1 MDALGRPDRAAHRG
15 LTRLEAAACLTL
27 AMIGVYSTSF
37 GPAMQSIA
45 DDFGVS
51 LDHAGILLTLLFL
64 GSIAASA
71 AFAGWLHR
79 FEPKWFA
86 ALGGLMVGAGT
97 AGIAFA
103 PSWGWLLP
111 GVVVT
116 GVGGGLMDAGAH
128 TIVTRVSAD
137 VTRGINRL
145 NVFFAVGAVI
155 GPLWA
160 GSVLGAD
167 AGARPV
173 VYLGVCIV
181 TLAAAAFTA
190 LSPVVELHPEV
201 SHGSP
206 LRLSRV
212 ALVMGFVLFLYV
224 GAEFGLGSW
233 VASYADREFDAGT
246 FAGGVITSGYWGA
259 LMVGRLVSGWL
270 FHRGAPAHRV
280 LVGSIA
286 CGMVASA
293 AIAAANESFA
303 LAVAAAFATG
313 LAFGPVW
320 PAAMAVAAGRRG
332 ANVPAAMVTIGN
344 SGGFIFPWLQGR
356 ILVEAGATTGIAM
369 SAALCALML
378 AVAARAPHERKE
390 GET

>member
-1 MDALGRPDRAAHRG
+1 
-15 LTRLEAAACLTL
+15 LTRLEVAACLTL

-51 LDHAGILLTLLFL
+51 LDHAGVLLTLLFL
-64 GSIAASA
+64 GSIVASA
-71 AFAGWLHR
+71 AFAGWLHA
-79 FEPKWFA
+79 FEPKRFA
-86 ALGGLMVGAGT
+86 AAGSLLGAVGA

-103 PSWGWLLP
+103 PSWAWLFP
-111 GVVVT
+111 SVVVT

-160 GSVLGAD
+160 GSVLEVD

-173 VYLGVCIV
+173 VYSGIAVV
-181 TLAAAAFTA
+181 MLAAGAFTA
-190 LSPVVELHPEV
+190 LSPVVEAHPEV
-201 SHGSP
+201 PHGSS

-212 ALVMGFVLFLYV
+212 ALVMGLVLFLYV

-233 VASYADREFDAGT
+233 VASYTDREFDAGT
-246 FAGGVITSGYWGA
+246 FAGGVITAGYWGA

-270 FHRGAPAHRV
+270 FGRGAAAHRV
-280 LVGSIA
+280 LFGSIA

-313 LAFGPVW
+313 LAFGPIW
-320 PAAMAVAAGRRG
+320 PAAMAVAAGSRG
-332 ANVPAAMVTIGN
+332 TNVPAAMVTIGN

-378 AVAARAPHERKE
+378 AVAATQMKESEKER
-390 GET
+390 G